1 MKGAAVEIVSECEYV
16 CVCVCVCVSN
26 LSILE
31 VGLTGFA
38 DRLKWGLREI
48 DDDSEALVQAN

>member
-1 MKGAAVEIVSECEYV
+1 MKAAAVEIVMQFV
-16 CVCVCVCVSN
+16 RVSN

-48 DDDSEALVQAN
+48 DDDSNALVQAS

>member
-1 MKGAAVEIVSECEYV
+1 MKAAAVEIVTQF
-16 CVCVCVCVSN
+16 VCVSN

-38 DRLKWGLREI
+38 DRLKWGLRER
-48 DDDSEALVQAN
+48 DDDSEALVQAS

>member
-1 MKGAAVEIVSECEYV
+1 M

>member
-1 MKGAAVEIVSECEYV
+1 MGV
-16 CVCVCVCVSN
+16 CVCGCVCVSN

-48 DDDSEALVQAN
+48 DDDSEASVQAN